1 VVPTTSPPPRRS
13 RSKSGSSGK
22 GGPPKSI
29 RLSVTLVG
37 AGRALIERLAA
48 EKRLAVE
55 EKGGNV
61 TVAIMAASPEEALAQ
76 LRLLSGLLA
85 QKP

>member
-1 VVPTTSPPPRRS
+1 MVPTTSPPPRRT
-13 RSKSGSSGK
+13 RSKSGSVAK
-22 GGPPKSI
+22 GGPLKSI

-37 AGRALIERLAA
+37 AGRALAERLAA
-48 EKRLAVE
+48 ERGLAVE
-55 EKGGNV
+55 EEGGDL
-61 TVAIMAASPEEALAQ
+61 TVAITATSPEEALAQ

>member
-1 VVPTTSPPPRRS
+1 VVPTTSPPPRRI
-13 RSKSGSSGK
+13 RSKSGSIGK
-22 GGPPKSI
+22 GGPLKSI

-37 AGRALIERLAA
+37 AGPALMERLAA

-55 EKGGNV
+55 EKGGDL